1 MATATEAQ
9 ASAVRSL
16 ETAELMLADLPG
28 VADEWEQLDDG
39 ERTGWSLDWGNEMS
53 GLKRIARYASEGLLQ
68 AEQQERYR
76 RLLQKLNDALPI
88 IDRLDLRRPPMPPDN
103 QQ

>member
-1 MATATEAQ
+1 
-9 ASAVRSL
+9 
-16 ETAELMLADLPG
+16 
-28 VADEWEQLDDG
+28 
-39 ERTGWSLDWGNEMS
+39 MS
-53 GLKRIARYASEGLLQ
+53 GLKRIARYASEGLLE